1 MSWISEQVGL
11 FFKHKFYLGTRGAW
25 NLQWDIMRNRPWRV
39 PGFKHPIHLDA
50 TNQAD
55 VQTFND
61 VVLKQSYSN
70 IIHPKKDVKRIVDL
84 GANIG
89 LSLIVFLHEFPH
101 AEIGALEPDAGN
113 FKWLEKNI
121 KPYQN
126 EGRKITL
133 KNQPVYSESK
143 NVYLTDPGH
152 GTHGFR
158 ISEKKEEGIIAEM
171 KSLTMLAIFEQMGW
185 EKVDL
190 VKVDIE
196 GAEKE
201 LFETNTD
208 WIGRVKHLE
217 VETHD
222 RFQPGS
228 TKAVFKAL
236 EGFEYSVKLKN
247 ENMVIH
253 LNPLQ
258 E

>member
-1 MSWISEQVGL
+1 M
-11 FFKHKFYLGTRGAW
+11 
-25 NLQWDIMRNRPWRV
+25 
-39 PGFKHPIHLDA
+39 
-50 TNQAD
+50 
-55 VQTFND
+55 
-61 VVLKQSYSN
+61 
-70 IIHPKKDVKRIVDL
+70 
-84 GANIG
+84 
-89 LSLIVFLHEFPH
+89 
-101 AEIGALEPDAGN
+101 ALEPDAGN
-113 FKWLEKNI
+113 FKLLERNC

-126 EGRKITL
+126 DGRKITL
-133 KNQPVYSESK
+133 INQPVYSESRE
-143 NVYLTDPGH
+143 VYLIDPGH

-158 ISEKKEEGIIAEM
+158 ITEKKEEGVISSM
-171 KSLTMLAIFEQMGW
+171 KTLTMHDVLEQMNW
-185 EKVDL
+185 DAVDL

-208 WIGRVKHLE
+208 WIRRVKHLE

-222 RFQPGS
+222 RFQPSS

-236 EGFEYSVKLKN
+236 EGFKYSVKLKN